1 MKDSEKELL
10 GDKSRRRFFRH
21 TCDASM
27 RGDLEYDRSDK
38 WSRDVRLGYL
48 KSAVVAQSSLQVLN
62 ISEGGIALVS
72 QYPAVKKAIVSLK
85 ILTAF
90 DSTIRIKGR
99 VKWSKRLKKSSEAYV
114 IGCEFVK
121 MSRSDERNLKELLRI
136 FEQSQNSQATAK
148 NEN

>member
-48 KSAVVAQSSLQVLN
+48 KSAAIAQSSLQVLN
-62 ISEGGIALVS
+62 ISEGGVALVS

-90 DSTIRIKGR
+90 DSTIRAKGR
-99 VKWSKRLKKSSEAYV
+99 VK
-114 IGCEFVK
+114 
-121 MSRSDERNLKELLRI
+121 
-136 FEQSQNSQATAK
+136 
-148 NEN
+148 